1 MVMVMRLFSNII
13 FLRKSVGKFS
23 TEGGMVLN
31 SCLLKSK
38 FVLKIVDQL
47 FILAGFN
54 DIRESEIEHI
64 MFVSILKMRI
74 VISQIG
80 QSLVLLKSIPNL
92 VDRNFKEK
100 TFHSSRS
107 LVKQIY
113 NL

>member
-1 MVMVMRLFSNII
+1 
-13 FLRKSVGKFS
+13 
-23 TEGGMVLN
+23 MVLN

-100 TFHSSRS
+100 TVIYRS
-107 LVKQIY
+107 FKENTDIY
-113 NL
+113 RNFKEKTVIYRNFKENTDI